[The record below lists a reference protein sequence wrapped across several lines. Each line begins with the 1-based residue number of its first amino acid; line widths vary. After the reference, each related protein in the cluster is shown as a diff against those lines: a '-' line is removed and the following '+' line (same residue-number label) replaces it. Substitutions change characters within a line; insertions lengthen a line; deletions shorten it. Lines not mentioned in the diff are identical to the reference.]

1 MPHRFHAALV
11 TLSLVTLPLGAIYG
25 MQVPCC
31 EQEQAVGRPASV
43 KRVWPEPP
51 EVPRIAFL
59 ATLASERDIG
69 KQLSGFAKF
78 RAMFEGTKENVVP
91 VQRPYDVVLGLDR
104 RVYVTDG
111 MHNQVL
117 VFDPKTHAARPLGE
131 SGPGRLVKPMGLG
144 IDRKGNVYV
153 ADPGG
158 KRAVAFTPGDAFLR
172 SYGSAELLLNPVDVA
187 VDDEAGIV
195 YVVDSY
201 LHQVLAFRQQ
211 DGTLI
216 RRIGR
221 DSGKVSAKQR
231 SLVAEVSTH
240 GRAAA
245 QAAPG
250 HAPNTSDEPRD
261 LVANRGV
268 EPGEFRYPSFVAVG
282 PNGTLYVTD
291 VLNSR
296 VQAFDR
302 NGRFVRQFG
311 ELGDGPG
318 TFARPKGVAVDS
330 EGHVY
335 VADAAFN
342 NVQIFDQQGRMLLAF
357 GQMGRGE
364 GDLDL
369 PLGLFIDR
377 NDRIY
382 VADRTNNRLQIF
394 QYLRAAGVEA
404 TARLR
409 P

>member
-1 MPHRFHAALV
+1 M
-11 TLSLVTLPLGAIYG
+11 
-25 MQVPCC
+25 
-31 EQEQAVGRPASV
+31 
-43 KRVWPEPP
+43 
-51 EVPRIAFL
+51 PRIAFL

-91 VQRPYDVVLGLDR
+91 VQRPFDVVLGLDR

-111 MHNQVL
+111 IRNQVM
-117 VFDPKTHAARPLGE
+117 VFDPKTRAARPLGE

-144 IDRKGNVYV
+144 VGRKGNVYV

-231 SLVAEVSTH
+231 SLVAGVSTH
-240 GRAAA
+240 GRAAGTLPA
-245 QAAPG
+245 GALPAGAAAAAAPG
-250 HAPNTSDEPRD
+250 HAPNGSSEPRD

-282 PNGTLYVTD
+282 PDGTLYVTD
-291 VLNSR
+291 GLNSR

-302 NGRFVRQFG
+302 DGRFVRQFG
-311 ELGDGPG
+311 ELGSGPG
-318 TFARPKGVAVDS
+318 TFARPKGIAVDS

-335 VADAAFN
+335 VADAVFN
-342 NVQIFDQQGRMLLAF
+342 NVQIFDQEGRLLLAF
-357 GQMGRGE
+357 GQAGRGE